1 MQHEIQTEGRSLT
14 IQLTIEEQKL
24 DTVRDGQ
31 QILQENAF
39 KSRKDVENS
48 LPELEE
54 AGLAWKAAQEA
65 YQTKEDLASIAEANT
80 V

>member
-1 MQHEIQTEGRSLT
+1 MMQKIMQHEFQTEGRSLT

-24 DTVRDGQ
+24 ETVRDGQ

-39 KSRKDVENS
+39 KLRKDVENS

-54 AGLAWKAAQEA
+54 AGLA
-65 YQTKEDLASIAEANT
+65 
-80 V
+80 

>member
-39 KSRKDVENS
+39 KLRKDVENS

-54 AGLAWKAAQEA
+54 AGLA
-65 YQTKEDLASIAEANT
+65 
-80 V
+80 